1 MHLYLLFYL
10 LLIIYNINDSISK
23 RGVKKVEKILV
34 VDDNIQLVETISI
47 YLENAGF
54 QVFQAENGKDALESL
69 RLYKI
74 DLVIMDIMMPE
85 KDGISTTK
93 EIRDKDNIPIILL
106 SAKSQEEDKVEGLDS
121 GADDYITKPFSKDEL
136 IARVKAQLRR
146 YKNLS
151 KMPPKDSEILIRGLK
166 IDYESKTVTLNDEII
181 NLTPT
186 EFKILYLLAR
196 NRGKVL
202 SIETIYESVWNQK
215 FLNSENT
222 VMFHISNLRSK
233 LEVDVKRPIYLKVVW
248 GQGYMVE

>member
-1 MHLYLLFYL
+1 M
-10 LLIIYNINDSISK
+10 
-23 RGVKKVEKILV
+23 EKILV

-54 QVFQAENGKDALESL
+54 QVFQSYNGKCVLDYLNLHE
-69 RLYKI
+69 I
-74 DLVIMDIMMPE
+74 DLIIMDIMMPE
-85 KDGISTTK
+85 KDGISVTK
-93 EIRDKDNIPIILL
+93 ELRAKDNIPIILL
-106 SAKSQEEDKVEGLDS
+106 SAKSEEKDKVEGLDS

-146 YKNLS
+146 YKNLN
-151 KMPPKDSEILIRGLK
+151 KMPSRDSEILIRGLK
-166 IDYESKTVTLNDEII
+166 IDYDSKTVTLNDDII

-196 NRGKVL
+196 NKGKVL
-202 SIETIYESVWNQK
+202 SIKMIYESVWEQE

-233 LEVDVKRPIYLKVVW
+233 LEIDVKKPMYLKVVW
-248 GQGYMVE
+248 GQGYMVD

>member
-1 MHLYLLFYL
+1 M
-10 LLIIYNINDSISK
+10 
-23 RGVKKVEKILV
+23 EKILV

-54 QVFQAENGKDALESL
+54 QVFQSYNGKCALDYLNLHE
-69 RLYKI
+69 I
-74 DLVIMDIMMPE
+74 DLIIMDIMMPE
-85 KDGISTTK
+85 KDGISVTK
-93 EIRDKDNIPIILL
+93 ELRAKDNIPIILL
-106 SAKSQEEDKVEGLDS
+106 SAKSEEKDKVEGLDS

-146 YKNLS
+146 YKNLN
-151 KMPPKDSEILIRGLK
+151 KMPSRDSEILIRGLK
-166 IDYESKTVTLNDEII
+166 IDYDSKTVTLNDDII

-196 NRGKVL
+196 NKGKVL
-202 SIETIYESVWNQK
+202 SIKMIYESVWEQE

-233 LEVDVKRPIYLKVVW
+233 LEIDVKKPMYLKVVW
-248 GQGYMVE
+248 GQGYMVD

>member
-1 MHLYLLFYL
+1 MYM
-10 LLIIYNINDSISK
+10 
-23 RGVKKVEKILV
+23 EKILV
-34 VDDNIQLVETISI
+34 VDDNIQLSETLSI

-54 QVFQAENGKDALESL
+54 QVFQASNGKDALESL
-69 RLYKI
+69 NLHKI
-74 DLVIMDIMMPE
+74 DLIIMDIMMPE

-106 SAKSQEEDKVEGLDS
+106 SAKSEEEDKVEGLNS

-146 YKNLS
+146 YKNLN
-151 KMPPKDSEILIRGLK
+151 KMPSMGSEILIKGLK
-166 IDYESKTVTLNDEII
+166 IDYDSKVVTLNDEII

-186 EFKILYLLAR
+186 EFKILHLLAK
-196 NRGKVL
+196 NQGKVL
-202 SIETIYESVWNQK
+202 SIKTIYESVWEQE

-233 LEVDVKRPIYLKVVW
+233 LEVDVKNPIYLKVVW
-248 GQGYMVE
+248 GEGYMVE